1 MLPQKHFLQQ
11 YPHAQKIKDL
21 KNKTYKINILF
32 LDFLQANPIIII
44 VVVIIIIS
52 HYFSLLLSL
61 TRSHFFP
68 QRKKNTV
75 KKKILHRE
83 TLYKKNTSSRTFLD
97 TTILLNAVFF
107 IYVFTGCVFIKKKK
121 ELNFDSSK
129 I

>member
-44 VVVIIIIS
+44 IIS

-61 TRSHFFP
+61 TRSPFFP

-97 TTILLNAVFF
+97 TTIPLNAVFLF
-107 IYVFTGCVFIKKKK
+107 MYLLVVF
-121 ELNFDSSK
+121 L
-129 I
+129 